1 MSIKSIN
8 AGTKQN
14 LDYLINP
21 SFQGVNR
28 LFVLFFEH
36 NIVRAGGIGFFFPK
50 INLSETTSRH
60 ITVLENLPLVK
71 ETITKIEQRIK
82 QQKIKLQ

>member
-1 MSIKSIN
+1 MKSIN
-8 AGTKQN
+8 AGTNQN

-36 NIVRAGGIGFFFPK
+36 NIVRAGGIGFFFQK
-50 INLSETTSRH
+50 S
-60 ITVLENLPLVK
+60 TVLENLPLVK
-71 ETITKIEQRIK
+71 ETITKIEQRIQ
-82 QQKIKLQ
+82 QQKIKLE

>member
-36 NIVRAGGIGFFFPK
+36 NIVRAGGIGFFFQK
-50 INLSETTSRH
+50 S
-60 ITVLENLPLVK
+60 TVLENLPLVK
-71 ETITKIEQRIK
+71 ETITKIEQRIQ
-82 QQKIKLQ
+82 QQKIKLE